1 MLEQTATNVN
11 TVTNELRDA
20 INDNLQKV
28 NSPQL
33 GLGRTAYDRADTFV
47 QFNNWLMQADRAV
60 LVDIAN
66 KYGLLPMVFSLS
78 GLDVT
83 DAMLLQ
89 QRSRLDLR
97 GHIRYISITLGSVTG
112 TRTNDVLN
120 VGKIFF
126 GDDFKT
132 ENVKTAELRTQFI
145 SSVIEYFVN
154 TDDNIDY
161 VDALKRFLELVRVN

>member
-1 MLEQTATNVN
+1 MLEQTTPNMN
-11 TVTNELRDA
+11 TVTDELRDA
-20 INDNLQKV
+20 INNDLQKV

-33 GLGRTAYDRADTFV
+33 GLGQTAYAHANTFV

-89 QRSRLDLR
+89 QRSRLDLH
-97 GHIRYISITLGSVTG
+97 GHIRYISIALGGVTG
-112 TRTNDVLN
+112 TRTNDILN
-120 VGKIFF
+120 VGKMFF

-154 TDDNIDY
+154 TNDNINY
-161 VDALKRFLELVRVN
+161 ADALKRFLELVHVD

>member
-20 INDNLQKV
+20 INEELQKV

-33 GLGRTAYDRADTFV
+33 GLGRTTYDHANTFV
-47 QFNNWLMQADRAV
+47 QFNKWLTQADRAV

-89 QRSRLDLR
+89 HSSRLDLR
-97 GHIRYISITLGSVTG
+97 GHIRYISITLGGVMG
-112 TRTNDVLN
+112 TRTNDILN
-120 VGKIFF
+120 VGKMFF

-132 ENVKTAELRTQFI
+132 ENVKIAELRTLFI

-154 TDDNIDY
+154 TNDNIDY
-161 VDALKRFLELVRVN
+161 ATALKRFLELVRVD